1 MQSIWNLLNNVLDHN
16 TQAKFEYVYIIPELR
31 PIVNDKWHFFVL

>member
-16 TQAKFEYVYIIPELR
+16 TQAKFEYVYPYDVYKFHMICLR
-31 PIVNDKWHFFVL
+31 GT